1 MESPLHFTLG
11 TRGSDLAMWQA
22 HHVQAL
28 LEGLG
33 ATVDI
38 VVLKTRGDRIQN
50 VSFDKMEGKGF
61 FTKEIEKA
69 LLDGDVDLAVHSHKD
84 LETEPPEGLVVAAV
98 PARGPVEDLLLVR
111 PEHVDLTAPLHV
123 RRGARVGTSSMRR
136 RKQLEFWQPDLVVDA
151 LRGNVPTR
159 IRKLRERQYD
169 AIMLARAGVDRLGLD
184 LADLHLHVMD
194 PLVFVPAPAQGALAL
209 QMRATDPR
217 LSVVRQLTDQATMQ
231 AIELE
236 RSILRELEGGCQ
248 LPFGAHVPLE
258 GLTPSGP
265 GKDGTATVHAY
276 LGSPCGPIRK
286 TWTGVGANNPANG
299 QFLEELLHP
308 APWPTTFITQ
318 DLPAD
323 APLLALFG
331 ARGAVLHGA
340 SCIAVQP
347 SGSPMPGEAQAGDWV
362 FLGSPKC
369 AELFASQHDLSG
381 FRVATM
387 GEGTRQALPAGTR
400 IDWTGN
406 GRPVEVFEE
415 LASVVGARTVWIPHA
430 NRTMRR
436 WEGPLANARPWHFYD
451 VVIKP
456 LSLPAHELAL
466 VLSPSNAEGY
476 MESGGS
482 APVIAIGDTTA
493 DHARRIGLNVV
504 GTATSPQAWG
514 WSAALDRLGN

>member
-1 MESPLHFTLG
+1 LNH
-11 TRGSDLAMWQA
+11 
-22 HHVQAL
+22 
-28 LEGLG
+28 
-33 ATVDI
+33 
-38 VVLKTRGDRIQN
+38 
-50 VSFDKMEGKGF
+50 
-61 FTKEIEKA
+61 
-69 LLDGDVDLAVHSHKD
+69 
-84 LETEPPEGLVVAAV
+84 
-98 PARGPVEDLLLVR
+98 
-111 PEHVDLTAPLHV
+111 
-123 RRGARVGTSSMRR
+123 
-136 RKQLEFWQPDLVVDA
+136 
-151 LRGNVPTR
+151 
-159 IRKLRERQYD
+159 
-169 AIMLARAGVDRLGLD
+169 
-184 LADLHLHVMD
+184 
-194 PLVFVPAPAQGALAL
+194 
-209 QMRATDPR
+209 
-217 LSVVRQLTDQATMQ
+217 
-231 AIELE
+231 
-236 RSILRELEGGCQ
+236 
-248 LPFGAHVPLE
+248 
-258 GLTPSGP
+258 
-265 GKDGTATVHAY
+265 
-276 LGSPCGPIRK
+276 
-286 TWTGVGANNPANG
+286 PANG

-331 ARGAVLHGA
+331 ARRAVLHGA

-347 SGSPMPGEAQAGDWV
+347 SGSPMPGEAQAGDWM

-369 AELFASQHDLSG
+369 AELFASQHDLSRY
-381 FRVATM
+381 RVATM

-415 LASVVGARTVWIPHA
+415 LAGVVGARTVWIPHA

-436 WEGPLANARPWHFYD
+436 WEGPLTNARPWHFYD

-476 MESGGS
+476 VESGGS